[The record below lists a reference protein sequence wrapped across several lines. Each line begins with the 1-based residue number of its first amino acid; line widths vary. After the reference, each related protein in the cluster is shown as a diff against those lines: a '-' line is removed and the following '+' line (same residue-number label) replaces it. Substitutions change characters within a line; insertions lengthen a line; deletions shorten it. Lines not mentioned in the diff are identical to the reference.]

1 MTHTTEDRHAAA
13 REVIR
18 QLGIGENWKA
28 VIEPGMPPGL
38 LGLTHGILRA
48 YERADLDLLLAQCAP
63 DLVITQPPEFPDP
76 QTYTGEEAL
85 VDALLDWPRQ
95 WDEFRMEPRRI
106 FAAGDEQIVMVSLHH
121 GRPHSIDIEVEA
133 EVVFLVTFR
142 GATLTR
148 WQMFLSVDEA
158 LEAARA
164 A

>member
-1 MTHTTEDRHAAA
+1 
-13 REVIR
+13 
-18 QLGIGENWKA
+18 
-28 VIEPGMPPGL
+28 
-38 LGLTHGILRA
+38 
-48 YERADLDLLLAQCAP
+48 
-63 DLVITQPPEFPDP
+63 
-76 QTYTGEEAL
+76 
-85 VDALLDWPRQ
+85 
-95 WDEFRMEPRRI
+95 MEPRRI

-133 EVVFLVTFR
+133 KVVFLVTFR

>member
-1 MTHTTEDRHAAA
+1 MTHPTEDRHDAA

-18 QLGIGENWKA
+18 QLGIGENWNA
-28 VIEPGMPPGL
+28 VIDPDMPPHL
-38 LGLTHGILRA
+38 IELTRGILRA
-48 YERADLDLLLAQCAP
+48 YERADLDLLLSQCAP

-76 QTYTGEEAL
+76 QTYTGAEAL

-133 EVVFLVTFR
+133 EVVFLVAFR
-142 GATLTR
+142 AGTLSR
-148 WQMFLSVDEA
+148 WRMFLSVDEA
-158 LEAARA
+158 VEAARGA
-164 A
+164 